1 LTGRRIAPNLGVMTN
16 EEPLNRAQDA
26 IDEATKAAARAG
38 DLVDTPAPPAGQDDA
53 ESLDPRQE
61 PPA

>member
-1 LTGRRIAPNLGVMTN
+1 MTN

-38 DLVDTPAPPAGQDDA
+38 DLVDTPDPPAGQDDA